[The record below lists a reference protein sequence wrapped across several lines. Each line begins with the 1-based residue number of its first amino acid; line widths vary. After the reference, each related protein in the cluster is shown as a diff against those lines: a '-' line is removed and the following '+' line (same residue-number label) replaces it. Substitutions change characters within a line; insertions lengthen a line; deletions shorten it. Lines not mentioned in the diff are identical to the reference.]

1 MQLLADFLPILIF
14 AAAYWARGIYVATAA
29 LMIAMAAQVTYQWIR
44 HRKVNKMLLVSSLL
58 VAVFGTMT
66 LILRNPV
73 FIKWK
78 VTVVYWL
85 FAAAFIG
92 SQFFAKRTL
101 IEHMLGQALKLEE
114 HLWRQLNVV
123 WAIAFFVV
131 GAVNLY
137 VMYNFSE
144 AVWVSYKLV
153 GATAILMLTLVGQG
167 VWIYLRAPEAFA
179 DPDPKPDAAD
189 SNRETPGPGH
199 S

>member
-1 MQLLADFLPILIF
+1 MQLLSDFLPILIF
-14 AAAYWARGIYVATAA
+14 AAAYWARDIYVATAA

-44 HRKVNKMLLVSSLL
+44 HRKVNKMLLASSLL

-66 LILRNPV
+66 LILRNPL

-85 FAAAFIG
+85 FAAAFFG
-92 SQFFAKRTL
+92 SQFFGKKTL
-101 IEHMLGQALKLEE
+101 IEHALGQTLKLDAGF
-114 HLWRQLNVV
+114 WRQLNVV
-123 WAIAFFVV
+123 WALAFFVV

-144 AVWVSYKLV
+144 AVWVSYKVV
-153 GATAILMLTLVGQG
+153 GATALLIVTLAGQG

-179 DPDPKPDAAD
+179 DPEEKPHNAGEK
-189 SNRETPGPGH
+189 RETSGDGP
-199 S
+199 